1 MWEKLLGSWVGK
13 NLIERLG
20 SWKTTVG
27 GIILGIVAYLNHAG
41 GIDQETINTILAVL
55 AGAGL
60 FIKDGS
66 SK

>member
-20 SWKTTVG
+20 SWKTTVA
-27 GIILGIVAYLNHAG
+27 GIILGIVAYLNHSG
-41 GIDQETINTILAVL
+41 GIDQETINTVLAVL